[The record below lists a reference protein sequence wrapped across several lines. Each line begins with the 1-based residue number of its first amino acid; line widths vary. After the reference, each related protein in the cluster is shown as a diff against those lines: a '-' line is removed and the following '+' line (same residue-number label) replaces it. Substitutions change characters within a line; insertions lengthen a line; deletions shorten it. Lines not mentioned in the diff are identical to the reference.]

1 MRGPCDLHIICALDR
16 LVSKATPNGGLDSID
31 AKKPRTGFL
40 LLPSLLVILLLAAA
54 PVAVAQTLDQKKAD
68 AQREVNALQQR
79 LEDSMER
86 YKYAC
91 VKLDETRGR
100 IEENKVQLTE
110 AEQSLARNKVRLNN
124 RIRAMYVS
132 RQYGFVDV
140 VANSDNFDQFLVGI
154 DLAKKIGQRDA
165 ELVTQVKQA
174 KAQLEQARAGLQ
186 EQKAQQEAARKE
198 IADAK
203 AAVEGDLAGARG
215 KLSNVESQI
224 RAAMEQRVA
233 QSSSRSSTSST
244 RGSTTPAD
252 TVARRS
258 RPPGAPHG
266 GVVGV
271 AYDQL
276 GKPYVWGAAGPDCF
290 DCSGLTMYCYR
301 VGAGIS
307 ISHSSYAQSGCGVPV
322 SIGEL
327 QPGDILGFRGWGHV
341 GLYVGGDS
349 FIHAPQTGDVVK
361 VSSLSA
367 RTNFC
372 GAVRP

>member
-1 MRGPCDLHIICALDR
+1 MTLAPL
-16 LVSKATPNGGLDSID
+16 GL
-31 AKKPRTGFL
+31 
-40 LLPSLLVILLLAAA
+40 
-54 PVAVAQTLDQKKAD
+54 AQTVDQKKAD
-68 AQREVNALQQR
+68 AQAQVQALQQK
-79 LEDSMER
+79 LESSVER
-86 YKYAC
+86 YNYAC
-91 VKLDETRGR
+91 VRLEETRGK
-100 IEENKVQLTE
+100 IDQNKVQLTD
-110 AEQSLARNKVRLNN
+110 AEQKLAVDRTRLNN

-132 RQYGFVDV
+132 RQYKFVDV
-140 VANSDNFDQFLVGI
+140 VVSAGNFDEFLVGM
-154 DLAKKIGQRDA
+154 DLAKKISQRDA
-165 ELVTQVKQA
+165 QMVAQVKDA
-174 KAQLEQARAGLQ
+174 KAKLESARAGLQ
-186 EQKAQQEAARKE
+186 DQKAQQESARKE
-198 IADAK
+198 MADAK
-203 AAVEGDLAGARG
+203 GAVESDLSGAKG
-215 KLSNVESQI
+215 KLANAEEEI
-224 RAAMEQRVA
+224 RQAMARRATEA
-233 QSSSRSSTSST
+233 ST
-244 RGSTTPAD
+244 RSVTSNSTTSRRTSPSP
-252 TVARRS
+252 VAVRT

-276 GKPYVWGAAGPDCF
+276 GKPYVWGAEGPNSF

-307 ISHSSYAQSGCGVPV
+307 ISHSSYAQAECGTAV

-341 GLYVGGDS
+341 GLFVGGDS